1 MGESIEVTDEGLRA
15 FRARRG
21 MLRGEGAPDLTSCA
35 HRLLGAQAQVEACAL
50 HALAM
55 RTAGATVDD
64 VSDAIAT
71 SRALVRTW
79 GQRGTLHLYA
89 AQDLPLVCA
98 VSSTWATSGRRGGMP
113 SVALVDRFAEI
124 FEAAGEP
131 LVRSDLE
138 DEVPQS
144 YVDALTDHPGAGGNP
159 RRFGVTRLIWALAR
173 RGDVVFAL
181 RQGKEQAYA
190 HRRVWLP
197 ALEWEEWEA
206 DAAHVELARR
216 YLRAFGPASWR
227 DLAYHFGA
235 KMSDVKRW
243 KPDLEPDLVEVS
255 CEGRGELFALAE
267 DADALREDPREGDW
281 PLRLLPA
288 YDTKLMGHRDKR
300 VVLPDA
306 DEEKLVWKKAAVVA
320 AAVLHEGRFVG
331 TWAHKKKSK
340 TVDVTLSPLGGWD
353 DDLEDAAREEAA
365 RFAGLVGRELG
376 AFEVGG

>member
-1 MGESIEVTDEGLRA
+1 MSAAIEVTDEGLRA

-21 MLRGEGAPDLTSCA
+21 MLRGEGAPNLEACA
-35 HRLLGAQAQVEACAL
+35 RRLLGAQAQVEACAL

-55 RTAGATVDD
+55 RTAGATVAD

-71 SRALVRTW
+71 DRALVRTW

-89 AQDLPLVCA
+89 TRDLPLICA

-113 SVALVDRFAEI
+113 SVELVDRFSAL

-144 YVDALTDHPGAGGNP
+144 YVDELVDHPAAGKNP

-173 RGDVVFAL
+173 RGDIVFAL

-190 HRRVWLP
+190 HRRVWVP
-197 ALEWEEWEA
+197 ELEWEEWEA
-206 DAAHVELARR
+206 DAASVELARR
-216 YLRAFGPASWR
+216 YFGAFGPASWR
-227 DLAYHFGA
+227 DVAYHFGA
-235 KMSDVKRW
+235 KMADIKRW
-243 KPDLEPDLVEVS
+243 KSDLEPDLVEVR
-255 CEGRGELFALAE
+255 CEGRGALFALAE
-267 DADALREDPREGDW
+267 DADALGEDPSEGDW
-281 PLRLLPA
+281 PLRLLPG

-300 VVLPDA
+300 VVLPDT

-320 AAVLHEGRFVG
+320 AAVLHEGRIVG
-331 TWAHKKKSK
+331 TWAHKKKAK
-340 TVDVTLSPLGGWD
+340 TVDVTLSPLGGWCA
-353 DDLEDAAREEAA
+353 DLEDAAREEAG
-365 RFAGLVGRELG
+365 RFAQMVGRGLG
-376 AFEVGG
+376 AFEVGE